1 MATACGAEP
10 LPSRTVLPEEPHT
23 IADDGLQQPCWPIHR
38 RRNCFTT
45 GDSPSYTRFRDTL
58 SRLPDPAPPTGRA
71 TASRRHPAIDLGQQ
85 TDRQRMAPTTPV
97 GPHPKSR
104 SRPLVGV
111 SLPRRSPLAR
121 NDRMRHAA
129 SLESLRGPTKPLEV
143 RWPLYFVKR
152 AAASSQ
158 KLPLQIVDTGLENRH
173 SRENTLYGALESI
186 HLFLG
191 CILDV
196 HRYAPSSALP
206 SR

>member
-1 MATACGAEP
+1 MLANPPSAELLHHGR
-10 LPSRTVLPEEPHT
+10 LPVVHP
-23 IADDGLQQPCWPIHR
+23 
-38 RRNCFTT
+38 
-45 GDSPSYTRFRDTL
+45 L
-58 SRLPDPAPPTGRA
+58 SRHAVKAPRSGPANRSGDRLASPPRNRPRTADRPATNGTNDASRSASEVPLTSPGRRFAPPSQSARA
-71 TASRRHPAIDLGQQ
+71 QRPDEARRQ
-85 TDRQRMAPTTPV
+85 
-97 GPHPKSR
+97 
-104 SRPLVGV
+104 
-111 SLPRRSPLAR
+111 PRT
-121 NDRMRHAA
+121 
-129 SLESLRGPTKPLEV
+129 LRGPTKPLEV